1 MHPERWKQVD
11 DVLQST
17 LDCAPE
23 ERDAF
28 LRQVCAGDEALER
41 EVRSLLAL
49 SSQAGKFLARPA
61 IEVAARAFAGRQ
73 EPFDLPI
80 GRIISH
86 YRVVEKLGG
95 GGMGVVYKAEDS
107 RLQRFVALKFLSDE
121 LAQDPEALNRFQREA
136 RAASALNHPNICT
149 IHDIG
154 EQDGRAFIVMEFLDG
169 SNLRNRITG
178 TPLELE
184 ALLSLASEIAD
195 GLDAAHSAGIVHRD
209 IKPANIFVTTRNH
222 AKILDFGLATVRS
235 ILNPHAAATA
245 SPTHTTEGQLTGPGK
260 AMGTVLYMSPEQV
273 RAKPLDARTDLFSFG
288 VVLYEMATG
297 TLPFRGESSGTIF
310 ESILNR
316 APVPP
321 VRLNP
326 DVPPELE
333 RIIQKCL
340 EKDRDLR
347 YQSAA
352 EIRADLQRLKRDTE
366 SGSVATSAKPEG
378 SAGVAKHW
386 KIIVPAAAAVLAL
399 LVAAGYLYFDR
410 KPKLT
415 DKDSIVLAD
424 FTNTTGD
431 SVFDGTL
438 RQGLSAQ
445 LEQTPFLQVISD
457 DRIGQTLRLMEKR
470 PDTRLTP
477 AVAREVCQRANA
489 TTEIEG
495 SIAALGNQYVLGLNA
510 VNCAT
515 GDTLASEQVTTNVKE
530 KVLSALSSAASKLR
544 SKLGESFASLQRFD
558 VPLERVTTPS
568 LEALKAWTLGV
579 HEELVNGNFPSAIQF
594 FQRAVDIDPNFAEA
608 YSLMGLA
615 QRIIGEF
622 GPGIENS
629 TKGYVLRDH
638 TSEREKFSISSNY
651 HFVVTGD
658 MDQSAQICEQWAKIF
673 PRDSAAFIG
682 LTGSAAYAGRLEESL
697 SAADEMLRLDPTAYA
712 YATLAVV
719 YIFLGRFD
727 DARATIQHAEARHM
741 EPFQHRGGL
750 YIVAFLQNDSAG
762 MAKWAARL
770 GGVLGGG
777 VGVRDEML
785 AYTAAYGGH
794 LSRARDLA
802 QRAKE
807 SAEQQR
813 ALELMATY
821 QVNAAL
827 LEALFGNFPEAQAGL
842 TDAGNL
848 LTNRDLEGEAAIAW
862 GLSGDAVQAQRLADD
877 LHKRFPDATN
887 VRFGALPAIRGMLA
901 IRQGNA
907 QEAIENLRAISSYE
921 LIIPVDETT
930 PAMVPV
936 YVRGEG
942 YLAAHR
948 GVEAAAE
955 FQMIL
960 DHPGV
965 VGNAPIG
972 ALAHLGLGRAHALQG
987 DSAKAK
993 TAYQD
998 FFTLWKNADPDIP
1011 ILVQAKAEYSKL
1023 K

>member
-1 MHPERWKQVD
+1 M
-11 DVLQST
+11 LQSV
-17 LDCAPE
+17 LDRAPE

-28 LRQVCAGDEALER
+28 LRKVCAGDEALER

-49 SSQAGKFLARPA
+49 WSQAGNFLARPA
-61 IEVAARAFAGRQ
+61 MEVAARAFAGRQ

-86 YRVVEKLGG
+86 YRIVEKLGG

-154 EQDGRAFIVMEFLDG
+154 EQDSRSFIVMEFLDG
-169 SNLRNRITG
+169 TTLRNRITG

-184 ALLSLASEIAD
+184 ALFSFASEIAD

-209 IKPANIFVTTRNH
+209 IKPANIFVTTRNR
-222 AKILDFGLATVRS
+222 AKILDFGLATFHR
-235 ILNPHAAATA
+235 ILNPHSAATA
-245 SPTHTTEGQLTGPGK
+245 SPTLTVEGQLTGPGT
-260 AMGTVLYMSPEQV
+260 AMGTVFYMSPEQV

-321 VRLNP
+321 MRLNP

-333 RIIQKCL
+333 RIILKCL

-366 SGSVATSAKPEG
+366 SGRVATSAKPEG

-386 KIIVPAAAAVLAL
+386 KIIVPAVATVLAL
-399 LVAAGYLYFDR
+399 LVAAGELYFHR

-415 DKDSIVLAD
+415 DKDTIVLAD

-515 GDTLASEQVTTNVKE
+515 GDTLASEQVTSIGKE
-530 KVLSALSSAASKLR
+530 RVLAALGTAASEIRK
-544 SKLGESFASLQRFD
+544 KLGESAASLQAHD
-558 VPLERVTTPS
+558 VPFDQAITTSS
-568 LEALKAWTLGV
+568 LEALQAYTRGTDALMQGD
-579 HEELVNGNFPSAIQF
+579 LPSSISF
-594 FQRAVDIDPNFAEA
+594 LRRAVTIDPNFATAYSVLGIAHRLSGEGVPAARYVSEA
-608 YSLMGLA
+608 YSL
-615 QRIIGEF
+615 
-622 GPGIENS
+622 
-629 TKGYVLRDH
+629 RDRA
-638 TSEREKFSISSNY
+638 SEREQFTISMNY
-651 HFVVTGD
+651 AEVVTGD
-658 MDQSAQICEQWAKIF
+658 MDEEARIGERWARVF
-673 PRDSAAFIG
+673 PRDAPAYLG
-682 LTGSAAYAGRLEESL
+682 LTSARYLAGQFEQGLATAREYV
-697 SAADEMLRLDPTAYA
+697 RLDPMPIGYWLIALGY
-712 YATLAVV
+712 LH
-719 YIFLGRFD
+719 LGRLSE
-727 DARATIQHAEARHM
+727 AQATIQQAEANHLD
-741 EPFQHRGGL
+741 PVVFGDIL
-750 YIVAFLQNDSAG
+750 YGMAFLGNNSAAMERASSG
-762 MAKWAARL
+762 PWPFFPPGAPDAARSN
-770 GGVLGGG
+770 
-777 VGVRDEML
+777 
-785 AYTAAYGGH
+785 TAAYHGQLRRG
-794 LSRARDLA
+794 R
-802 QRAKE
+802 
-807 SAEQQR
+807 
-813 ALELMATY
+813 ELMERAI
-821 QVNAAL
+821 NAAQQQGIANVAAAYTTSNAL
-827 LEALFGNFPEAQAGL
+827 TEALLGNSQEARKTLKQVGNSSVDPFVKGNMAITMVLPGDTSDPQKLAG
-842 TDAGNL
+842 
-848 LTNRDLEGEAAIAW
+848 DLYKQYPQNTY
-862 GLSGDAVQAQRLADD
+862 L
-877 LHKRFPDATN
+877 
-887 VRFGALPAIRGMLA
+887 RFGALPTVQALAALHRGKTDD
-901 IRQGNA
+901 
-907 QEAIENLRAISSYE
+907 AIEALSPVSSRE
-921 LIIPVDETT
+921 LLYAWTRPYCL
-930 PAMVPV
+930 PFMLPV
-936 YVRGEG
+936 YVRGQT

-948 GVEAAAE
+948 GTEAVAQ

-960 DHPGV
+960 DHSGFV
-965 VGNAPIG
+965 LNSITG
-972 ALAHLGLGRAHALQG
+972 ALAHLGLGRAYALQG
-987 DSAKAK
+987 DTAKAK
-993 TAYQD
+993 AAYHD
-998 FFTLWKNADPDIP
+998 FLTLWKDADSDIP
-1011 ILVQAKAEYSKL
+1011 ILKQAKAEYAKL
-1023 K
+1023 Q